1 MKVGHHLQKRYC
13 LSTGGEEEEVQ
24 MGRDK
29 IERKTERQSVM
40 ERERETKIERER
52 ETVRVCDRDRKTQKR
67 GSPGGGYNDV

>member
-24 MGRDK
+24 MERDK

-52 ETVRVCDRDRKTQKR
+52 DSESV
-67 GSPGGGYNDV
+67 

>member
-24 MGRDK
+24 MERDK
-29 IERKTERQSVM
+29 AERETERQSVM

-52 ETVRVCDRDRKTQKR
+52 EIV
-67 GSPGGGYNDV
+67 